1 MSHGQV
7 MVAPCRRVMG
17 RADRKGRPVEPKD
30 RQGQRGWEGGGGV
43 SGLRWSLQDPRPPER
58 TLPLQERGAPAL
70 PPGPDRARRVMP
82 SSNSLC
88 SLSRGRWRRR
98 W

>member
-30 RQGQRGWEGGGGV
+30 RQGQRGWEGGGG
-43 SGLRWSLQDPRPPER
+43 GLRTEV
-58 TLPLQERGAPAL
+58 A
-70 PPGPDRARRVMP
+70 PPGSQAPGEDTASPGTGRPGSTSRA
-82 SSNSLC
+82 
-88 SLSRGRWRRR
+88 
-98 W
+98 